1 MSDHDRA
8 SRSRIAWLGG
18 PGKLWRLVWRLALR
32 LARRQFSW
40 LCGRRLHVQ
49 AGVLDARMRQDIG
62 IHGTGLDDA
71 AWPDPRDDHYR
82 RLLGSGYRL
91 G

>member
-1 MSDHDRA
+1 MSDHDRT
-8 SRSRIAWLGG
+8 SQSRIAWLGG
-18 PGKLWRLVWRLALR
+18 PGKLWRLALR
-32 LARRQFSW
+32 PARRLFSW

-71 AWPDPRDDHYR
+71 ARPDPRDDHYR
-82 RLLGSGYRL
+82 RLLAAGYRL